1 MPCIV
6 LVATYSYPFYI
17 YIYIYIFLFLHDFY
31 LATNQISYFLS
42 ISHSMPKTH
51 LSFCLEF

>member
-6 LVATYSYPFYI
+6 LVATYSYPF
-17 YIYIYIFLFLHDFY
+17 YIYIFLFLHDFY